1 MQSTQK
7 HYKMLFMLT
16 FCLFFVFTTA
26 FSFTRR
32 YVSTKIA
39 KNDKIR
45 SLAGKK
51 EIKKLPCI
59 PIVCREVGE

>member
-7 HYKMLFMLT
+7 HYKMLFTLT
-16 FCLFFVFTTA
+16 FRFVFVFTTA
-26 FSFTRR
+26 FSFTTRC
-32 YVSTKIA
+32 VSTKIA

-45 SLAGKK
+45 SWAGKK

-59 PIVCREVGE
+59 PIVCREVGK